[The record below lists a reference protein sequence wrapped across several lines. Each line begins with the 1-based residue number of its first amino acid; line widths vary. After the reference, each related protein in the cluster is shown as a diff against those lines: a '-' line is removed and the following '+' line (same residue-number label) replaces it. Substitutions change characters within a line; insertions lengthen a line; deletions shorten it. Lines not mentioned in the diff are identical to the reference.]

1 MWTSQYITDEII
13 AQYDGHPRF
22 KVVVDGTEEINENLL
37 KDSVSLKLG
46 CSDSSRFDVG
56 GCVVGSLSFTIDD
69 FEARFN
75 GYFFNEST
83 IDLYVGYGSSV
94 DSAEYG
100 EFGHFK
106 VAEATRNQSI
116 ISITAYDALRD
127 ADKVEFVYNGNAAT
141 LTTNEIITIAA
152 GLANI
157 TVGTLP
163 SNTITVDTSTFT
175 KITCRQA
182 MQYALEASGNF
193 AYINHL
199 GQLTCRWF
207 DFANPIKTFDDSFG
221 STFSENWT
229 YTGVM
234 VNGELTGT
242 DGYVYSLSNN
252 PFVNDSNK
260 AAVAQRL
267 YSILYDQGFYEAS
280 ITVPLADPRIEPGD
294 VVTVYEY
301 GPMNTKTARIIPVTN
316 ITFKSELAETLSCSA
331 ASADTLD
338 DLRQTETQKA
348 ENAVSPADVQD
359 IIDQSV
365 RGKYI
370 SRSRG
375 SGEGTHLFSYDN
387 EQTYPYTNDN
397 PLISG
402 YTDFLP
408 FSWGNNNVWDE
419 TPNFRNS
426 PRIHGGVDIL
436 SDSQSLEGI
445 TDQNVC
451 SKFMARILSRGQ
463 SATIENKPYPLLQ
476 TGIYKQHKT
485 SNNVEAGRASMIGY
499 PYMAGHMLMP
509 CPQSITL
516 NDFVQNSQYPNIYES
531 VTTITEAEVTSG
543 VPNNWKYYN
552 YIMPISV
559 TQIET
564 YSNTR
569 LADIRR
575 VVRSFQSPISI
586 YQITNPT
593 QKTFTIELH
602 QFLDERALTYSGKTL
617 AEINQS
623 YANKHVRLLL
633 LLSVYVPDPE

>member
-1 MWTSQYITDEII
+1 MWSSQYITDEII
-13 AQYDGHPRF
+13 AQYEHPRF
-22 KVVVDGTEEINENLL
+22 KLVVDGTEEIYENMLEG
-37 KDSVSLKLG
+37 SVSLKLG

-56 GCVVGSLSFTIDD
+56 GCVVGSLSFTIAD
-69 FEARFN
+69 FDARFN

-94 DSAEYG
+94 DSAEYV

-175 KITCRQA
+175 KMTCRQA
-182 MQYALEASGNF
+182 MQYAMEASGNF

-207 DFANPIKTFDDSFG
+207 DLANPIKTFDDSFG

-260 AAVAQRL
+260 SAVAQRL

-301 GPMNTKTARIIPVTN
+301 GPMNTKTARIMPVTN

-359 IIDQSV
+359 MIDQ
-365 RGKYI
+365 RMGDYI
-370 SRSRG
+370 PVNNG
-375 SGEGTHLFSYDN
+375 SGYGTELYG
-387 EQTYPYTNDN
+387 TNN
-397 PLISG
+397 GTSVKAVKLSG
-402 YTDFLP
+402 YSD
-408 FSWGNNNVWDE
+408 NNDSSYA
-419 TPNFRNS
+419 TA
-426 PRIHGGVDIL
+426 PRIHGGLVVDTQG
-436 SDSQSLEGI
+436 DLE
-445 TDQNVC
+445 
-451 SKFMARILSRGQ
+451 S
-463 SATIENKPYPLLQ
+463 
-476 TGIYKQHKT
+476 
-485 SNNVEAGRASMIGY
+485 
-499 PYMAGHMLMP
+499 GH
-509 CPQSITL
+509 
-516 NDFVQNSQYPNIYES
+516 DANIYENISWRFGS
-531 VTTITEAEVTSG
+531 VAGYGFKRLPQCQIFKRNLTSQN
-543 VPNNWKYYN
+543 VKNIIIDPLFKQQ
-552 YIMPISV
+552 IISV
-559 TQIET
+559 DITPEDFVEQGIPYAQVQST
-564 YSNTR
+564 DKMYYSRKNYTLMNSNVKSILHYHCDLLLGPGLDAR
-569 LADIRR
+569 GIGIMSYLGPVIIRLNSNIYDGKSFTFIQYLDRRIFTDTVFTLADINEYLTGDFGIKYRLT
-575 VVRSFQSPISI
+575 VVC
-586 YQITNPT
+586 
-593 QKTFTIELH
+593 ELN
-602 QFLDERALTYSGKTL
+602 F
-617 AEINQS
+617 
-623 YANKHVRLLL
+623 
-633 LLSVYVPDPE
+633 PDPE